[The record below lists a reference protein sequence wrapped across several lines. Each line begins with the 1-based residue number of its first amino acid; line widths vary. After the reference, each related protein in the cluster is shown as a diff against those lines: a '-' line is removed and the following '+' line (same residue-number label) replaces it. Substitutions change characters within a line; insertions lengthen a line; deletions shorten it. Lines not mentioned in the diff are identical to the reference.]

1 MKDLFDLLNKFI
13 EIFKVLVSGLLNQVA
28 GYVPGRMPQVLSGTI
43 TFTAINEELSASI
56 EMPENP
62 NGWVVLAMTM
72 IATANDFTVAVR
84 RSVGSRALTP
94 SKVYSQLV
102 LSDVATAE
110 QSRVPP
116 FDAASKET
124 FTFEGKNGATA
135 SNVVRIAMIVRE
147 K

>member
-1 MKDLFDLLNKFI
+1 MNTIIELLGKFLAA
-13 EIFKVLVSGLLNQVA
+13 FNVLIAGLLNQIA
-28 GYVPGRMPQVLSGTI
+28 GYVPNRMPQVLSTTI
-43 TFTAINEELSASI
+43 SFTSTSQELSGSI
-56 EMPENP
+56 ELPENA
-62 NGWVVLAMTM
+62 NGWVVLAMTF
-72 IATANDFTVAVR
+72 IATTNDFTVAVR
-84 RSVGSRALTP
+84 RSVGSRSLTP

-102 LSDVATAE
+102 LSDVDTAE

-135 SNVVRIAMIVRE
+135 TNTVRIAMVVRE

>member
-43 TFTAINEELSASI
+43 TFTAANEELSASI

>member
-43 TFTAINEELSASI
+43 TFTAANEELSASI

-135 SNVVRIAMIVRE
+135 ANVVRIAMIVRE